1 MKRPCDPRR
10 RGSDA
15 AAMNQPRMALPDG
28 GTRDKTSDHL
38 ANERTL
44 LAWIRTSI
52 AIIVFGFVIA
62 RFGIALRQLVALS
75 GRSTPPAGPGYSAY
89 LGAAFVAIGVLF
101 AAGGWVH
108 YARTRAAIERGDF
121 QPTSRAGT
129 LLTLFV
135 VLFGVALIGY
145 LLITAARF

>member
-1 MKRPCDPRR
+1 MKRPCDPGR
-10 RGSDA
+10 RGSAA
-15 AAMNQPRMALPDG
+15 AAMNQPGMGPPDR

-75 GRSTPPAGPGYSAY
+75 GRSTPPGGPGYSAY

-101 AAGGWVH
+101 AAGGWAH
-108 YARTRAAIERGDF
+108 YARTRTAIERGDF
-121 QPTSRAGT
+121 QPSSRAGAA
-129 LLTLFV
+129 LALFV
-135 VLFGVALIGY
+135 ALFGAALIGY
-145 LLITAARF
+145 LMITAARF